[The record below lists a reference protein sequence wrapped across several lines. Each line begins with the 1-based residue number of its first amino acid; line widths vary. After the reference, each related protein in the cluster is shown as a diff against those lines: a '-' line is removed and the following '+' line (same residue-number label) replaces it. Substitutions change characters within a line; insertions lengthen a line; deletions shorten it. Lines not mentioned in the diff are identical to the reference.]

1 MDVTWGEAF
10 RIGGIGFGFVFMILI
25 ILAVAVFLVGLV
37 IRRIGRGRD
46 EANREKKGD

>member
-10 RIGGIGFGFVFMILI
+10 RIGGMGFGFVFVILI

-37 IRRIGRGRD
+37 LRRTTRGKG
-46 EANREKKGD
+46 EASREKKGD